1 LRTSPFDFS
10 KRRFAFM
17 QFLNAGPFQKVAS
30 EPVEQLAPLI
40 WKTTFAGD
48 LAKPSWQVIG
58 RDLMQRRLAITWHG
72 HGI

>member
-1 LRTSPFDFS
+1 
-10 KRRFAFM
+10 M

-48 LAKPSWQVIG
+48 LAKPSCQLPVMRPAIPQPPILIG
-58 RDLMQRRLAITWHG
+58 RDLMKRKLAIT
-72 HGI
+72 

>member
-48 LAKPSWQVIG
+48 LAKPN
-58 RDLMQRRLAITWHG
+58 
-72 HGI
+72 